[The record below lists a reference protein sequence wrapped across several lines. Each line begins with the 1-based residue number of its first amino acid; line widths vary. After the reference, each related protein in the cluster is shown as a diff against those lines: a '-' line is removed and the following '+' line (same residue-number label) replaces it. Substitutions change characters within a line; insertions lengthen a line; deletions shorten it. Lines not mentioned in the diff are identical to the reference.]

1 MYRTQ
6 ADYDNVILNPDP
18 SRVLK
23 DEHFNTPTILM
34 DWDYA
39 DYNYQWIKLTDRNV
53 FTQPTTGGGAYA
65 IAGPSDGY
73 RDQIVR
79 ARMRA
84 TQFNGAD
91 RWFGL
96 IGRYVD
102 SQNYYYVTLR
112 SSNQISLRKLT
123 NGVATTLDTA
133 SLSATTPVAV
143 NTWYDLRLDI
153 VGTKLRVYL
162 NGLLMLEATDTA
174 SPHVSGRYGV
184 GAYKT
189 AAEADDFLAIQP

>member
-1 MYRTQ
+1 
-6 ADYDNVILNPDP
+6 
-18 SRVLK
+18 
-23 DEHFNTPTILM
+23 M

-39 DYNYQWIKLTDRNV
+39 DYGYKWVKLPDRNV

-65 IAGPSDGY
+65 VAGPYDS
-73 RDQIVR
+73 RDQIIR

-102 SQNYYYVTLR
+102 AQNYYYVTLR
-112 SSNQISLRKLT
+112 SSNQISLKKLT
-123 NGVATTLDTA
+123 NGAISTLDTA
-133 SLSATTPVAV
+133 TISSTTPVTV

-153 VGTKLRVYL
+153 VGTTLRVYM
-162 NGLLMLEATDTA
+162 NGRLVLEATDNS
-174 SPHVSGRYGV
+174 SPHVAGRAGV

-189 AAEADDFLAIQP
+189 AAEADDFLLTQP